1 MVSHFKTH
9 MPFIWVVLI
18 SFVIVTTACGLP
30 LSAVSTTQT
39 ATTSTLPTVVF
50 PTSAQPDAVVTAS
63 PTLTTA
69 PSATFPQPVPT
80 ATFTQPAPTATRT
93 QPPPAAPT
101 RTNTPMQL
109 SEVTIFFIAVGDNGL
124 TGPKIGCDDSLVAV
138 KQPIEPT
145 SGVIR
150 AALNRLFSF
159 KEQEIGES
167 GLYTALWQ
175 SNLAIESARV
185 DSGVAT
191 VYLTGQV
198 QLGGVCDTP
207 RFKAQI
213 EETILVQPGVIG
225 ARVFINGVPID
236 QALSSQ

>member
-1 MVSHFKTH
+1 MVSHSKTH
-9 MPFIWVVLI
+9 APFIWVVIL
-18 SFVIVTTACGLP
+18 SLMIVTTACGLP
-30 LSAVSTTQT
+30 LSAGSTIPT
-39 ATTSTLPTVVF
+39 ATTSSLPTVVF
-50 PTSAQPDAVVTAS
+50 PTTTQPDVVVTAS
-63 PTLTTA
+63 PTQPTA
-69 PSATFPQPVPT
+69 PSATF
-80 ATFTQPAPTATRT
+80 TQMAPAATRT

-101 RTNTPMQL
+101 HTNTPMQL

-150 AALNRLFSF
+150 AALNQLFSF
-159 KEQEIGES
+159 KEQEIGQS

-175 SNLAIESARV
+175 SDLSIESARV

-213 EETILVQPGVIG
+213 EETILAQSGVTG
-225 ARVFINGVPID
+225 ARVFLNGVPID